1 MTGFT
6 YLLAEEIKFKGL
18 PKVSAD
24 GNELQ
29 TILRVVFGIVGA
41 LAFLFIVISGFRYVI
56 SAGDPQEIAKAKNG
70 IIYSLIGLVVSISAQ
85 IIVTWIVGNV

>member
-1 MTGFT
+1 MNNLI
-6 YLLAEEIKFKGL
+6 YLVAEEIKLKGL

-70 IIYSLIGLVVSISAQ
+70 IIYSLIGLVIAISAE
-85 IIVTWIVGNV
+85 IIVTWIVGNI